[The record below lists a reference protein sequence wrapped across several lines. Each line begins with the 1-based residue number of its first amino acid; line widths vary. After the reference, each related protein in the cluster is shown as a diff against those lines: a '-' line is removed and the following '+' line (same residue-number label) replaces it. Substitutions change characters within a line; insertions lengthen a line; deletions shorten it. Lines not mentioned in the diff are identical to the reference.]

1 MYPIILGYIIF
12 LLSFPYKINYMATKK
27 YQLVLKSEK
36 DKTKEALIYLMF
48 TWSTFL
54 GGLTYIFRTSAR
66 RNNGSL

>member
-1 MYPIILGYIIF
+1 
-12 LLSFPYKINYMATKK
+12 MATKK